1 MLHLFGFYNST
12 RVRGLRSKAKEKRYT
27 HQFSGEDVYTKMYN
41 AWFNDINGAPWVKQK
56 DALIGINLTRWKG
69 RLVWYS

>member
-12 RVRGLRSKAKEKRYT
+12 RVRGPPSKAEEKRYAQ
-27 HQFSGEDVYTKMYN
+27 QFSGEDVCAKMYN
-41 AWFNDINGAPWVKQK
+41 SCFNDINGAPWVKQK